1 MLLWSLATLRILW
14 RWLLLILGSG
24 RPAISVVLTGLTCS
38 LSFYISDF
46 SMRRVVWWW
55 LVILS
60 IFSRILSKVVVLFFL
75 LVIFILK
82 LIHVFHVS
90 LLVAAAAAFSLIG
103 AVIVGV
109 LTLVVALVSLRLRSV
124 IVLVV
129 SSSVAPTTIIIAFI
143 YKVALFLLRVSRA
156 LAFTM
161 RNALLHNGSHHST
174 STSAHD

>member
-1 MLLWSLATLRILW
+1 M
-14 RWLLLILGSG
+14 
-24 RPAISVVLTGLTCS
+24 
-38 LSFYISDF
+38 
-46 SMRRVVWWW
+46 
-55 LVILS
+55 ILS

-82 LIHVFHVS
+82 LIHVLHVS
-90 LLVAAAAAFSLIG
+90 LLVAAAAFSLIG

-109 LTLVVALVSLRLRSV
+109 LTLVVALVSLRLRFV

-156 LAFTM
+156 YAFTM
-161 RNALLHNGSHHST
+161 RNALLHNGSHYST